1 MNSRTALALVTAA
14 GLALTGVASANAA
27 SSSSSDGSSSG
38 ASKTTVTS
46 TTTTS
51 PTTTPTTT
59 YPVTTTATVTGTD
72 GVTTVVES
80 VILEPTT
87 VTHTPPKPTDLSSR
101 LVEASSLSERGQM
114 IFAILGAVMTS
125 VTILIE
131 VAGFVLAT
139 NPELLDQ
146 VRDALGVEAEGEA

>member
-1 MNSRTALALVTAA
+1 MNSRTALALLTAA
-14 GLALTGVASANAA
+14 GLTLTGVASANAA
-27 SSSSSDGSSSG
+27 SSSSSNGSSSNP
-38 ASKTTVTS
+38 SQTTATL
-46 TTTTS
+46 TTTTTPPAAS
-51 PTTTPTTT
+51 PTTT

-101 LVEASSLSERGQM
+101 LVETSTLSERGQV

-125 VTILIE
+125 VGVLVQ
-131 VAGFVLAT
+131 VATFVLST

-146 VRDALGVEAEGEA
+146 VRDALGVEAQA